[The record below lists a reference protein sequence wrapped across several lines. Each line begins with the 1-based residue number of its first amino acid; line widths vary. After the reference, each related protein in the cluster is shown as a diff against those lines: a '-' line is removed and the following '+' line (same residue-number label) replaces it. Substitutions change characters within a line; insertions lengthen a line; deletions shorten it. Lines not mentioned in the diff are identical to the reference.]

1 MFDKAAVHDRTAT
14 PTVTLLV
21 SDAACARSS
30 PLSTQK
36 CSLLVVDDESY
47 LLPPL
52 SALLAND
59 FEVLTADCAEAA
71 QRLLSARPIDII
83 LSDQKMPRM
92 TGVQLLEWVCHH
104 SPRTVRLLMTGY
116 AEHEDAVEAIN
127 RGQVYYYLLKP
138 WRIEELLHI
147 LRNAAEKFQL
157 ERRQED
163 LLAELCQHKMML
175 EQRVAERTRE
185 LEDANVQLQRA
196 LAEME
201 KLALSDPLTGL
212 LNRRAIEDI
221 AAAELRRHARY
232 HGHLAMGIVD
242 VDHFKRINDNHL
254 YPGGDYVL
262 VHLTRVLSGLLRT
275 VDSIGR
281 IGGEE
286 FLVVAPETTAE
297 GAVVLAERIRS
308 TVEQTPFIYN
318 GAPIQVTVSA
328 GFAVAEPDSRADHKR
343 MKLVA
348 SAMVHRAKAAGRN
361 RAEVGVLEPQL
372 ADDELVGTRAS

>member
-1 MFDKAAVHDRTAT
+1 
-14 PTVTLLV
+14 L
-21 SDAACARSS
+21 S
-30 PLSTQK
+30 PSK

-47 LLPPL
+47 LLSPL

-59 FEVLTADCAEAA
+59 FEVLTADSAEAA
-71 QRLLSARPIDII
+71 QRILSARPIDIV

-92 TGVQLLEWVCHH
+92 TGVQLLEWVRHH
-104 SPRTVRLLMTGY
+104 APRTVRLLMTGY

-138 WRIEELLHI
+138 WRIEELLQI

-157 ERRQED
+157 ERRQET
-163 LLAELCQHKMML
+163 LLEALRQHKLML

-185 LEDANVQLQRA
+185 LEEANLQLQRA

-201 KLALSDPLTGL
+201 KLALTDPLTGL

-221 AAAELRRHARY
+221 ATSELRRHARY
-232 HGHLAMGIVD
+232 RGHLTMGIID
-242 VDHFKRINDNHL
+242 VDHFKQINDSYL

-297 GAVVLAERIRS
+297 GAQVLAERIRS
-308 TVEQTPFIYN
+308 TVERTAFVYN
-318 GAPIQVTVSA
+318 EASISVTVSV
-328 GFAVAEPDSRADHKR
+328 GFAVAEPDSRADYKR
-343 MKLVA
+343 MKQLT
-348 SAMVHRAKAAGRN
+348 SETVHEAKESGRN
-361 RAEVGVLEPQL
+361 QIVVRVLEPESVL
-372 ADDELVGTRAS
+372 SV

>member
-1 MFDKAAVHDRTAT
+1 
-14 PTVTLLV
+14 
-21 SDAACARSS
+21 
-30 PLSTQK
+30 
-36 CSLLVVDDESY
+36 LVVDDESY

-59 FEVLTADCAEAA
+59 FEVLTADSAEAA
-71 QRLLSARPIDII
+71 QQVLSQRPIDIV
-83 LSDQKMPRM
+83 LSDQKMPRL
-92 TGVQLLEWVCHH
+92 TGVQLLEWVRHH

-138 WRIEELLHI
+138 WRIEELLQI

-163 LLAELCQHKMML
+163 LLEELRQHKLML
-175 EQRVAERTRE
+175 ERRVAERTSE

-201 KLALSDPLTGL
+201 KLALTDPLTGL

-221 AAAELRRHARY
+221 ASSELRRHARY
-232 HGHLAMGIVD
+232 RGHLAMGIID
-242 VDHFKRINDNHL
+242 VDHFKQINDNYL

-286 FLVVAPETTAE
+286 FLVVAPETTAD
-297 GAVVLAERIRS
+297 GAVVLAERIRT
-308 TVEQTPFIYN
+308 TVARTPFVYN
-318 GAPIQVTVSA
+318 GTAIPVTVSA
-328 GFAVAEPDSRADHKR
+328 GFAVAEPDSRADYKR
-343 MKLVA
+343 MKLLA
-348 SAMVHRAKAAGRN
+348 SETVHQAKEAGRN
-361 RAEVGVLEPQL
+361 QTVVRSLAPQ
-372 ADDELVGTRAS
+372 AVADELLLARKA

>member
-1 MFDKAAVHDRTAT
+1 
-14 PTVTLLV
+14 
-21 SDAACARSS
+21 
-30 PLSTQK
+30 LSTSK

-47 LLPPL
+47 LLSPL

-59 FEVLTADCAEAA
+59 FEVLTADSAEAA
-71 QRLLSARPIDII
+71 QRILSARPIDIV

-92 TGVQLLEWVCHH
+92 TGVQLLEWVRHH
-104 SPRTVRLLMTGY
+104 SPRAVRLLMTGY

-138 WRIEELLHI
+138 WRIEELLQI

-157 ERRQED
+157 ERRQET
-163 LLAELCQHKMML
+163 LLEALRQHKLML

-185 LEDANVQLQRA
+185 LEEANLQLQRA

-201 KLALSDPLTGL
+201 KLALTDPLTGL

-221 AAAELRRHARY
+221 ATSELRRHARY
-232 HGHLAMGIVD
+232 RGHLTMGIID
-242 VDHFKRINDNHL
+242 VDHFKQINDSYL

-262 VHLTRVLSGLLRT
+262 VHLTRVLSALLRT

-297 GAVVLAERIRS
+297 GAQVLAERIRS
-308 TVEQTPFIYN
+308 TVERTAFVYN
-318 GAPIQVTVSA
+318 EASISVTVSV
-328 GFAVAEPDSRADHKR
+328 GFAVAEPDSRADYKR
-343 MKLVA
+343 MKQLA
-348 SAMVHRAKAAGRN
+348 SETVHEAKESGRN
-361 RAEVGVLEPQL
+361 QIVVRVLEPESVL
-372 ADDELVGTRAS
+372 SV